1 MADDLYHDD
10 YYAWTLSQAE
20 ALRARKAGE
29 NSLDYD
35 NLAEELED
43 LGRSEARACESLT
56 EKIVEHLL
64 KIQFDGDPSNV
75 PHWSVE
81 IRAFRRML
89 RKNLSTSLEPR
100 MRDRLSSIYA
110 DVREGLV
117 DQYGLLG
124 RQIELPETCPY
135 EWEQI
140 VARETN
146 WIPNPLSESD

>member
-1 MADDLYHDD
+1 
-10 YYAWTLSQAE
+10 
-20 ALRARKAGE
+20 
-29 NSLDYD
+29 
-35 NLAEELED
+35 
-43 LGRSEARACESLT
+43 
-56 EKIVEHLL
+56 
-64 KIQFDGDPSNV
+64 
-75 PHWSVE
+75 
-81 IRAFRRML
+81 ML